1 MQLLITGGCGFIGTN
16 FIQLALKELKD
27 VYIVNLDNLTYAG
40 NPYNLKE
47 IETTKPDQYLFIHGD
62 IGNATLVQSLL
73 QSYSFDAIINF
84 AAESHVDRSIT
95 NALPFITTNI
105 LGTQILLDAARAM
118 NVPKFIQIST
128 DEVYGSL
135 GINGK
140 FSEKTPLSPNSPYSA
155 SKASADMLVHAAY
168 KTYGINTIITRC
180 SNNYGPYQ
188 FPEKLIPLMIHRA
201 LMDESLPIY
210 GDGLQVRDWIHVEDH
225 CRGILLVLEKGR
237 PGNIYNFG
245 GSAEQTNLA
254 VVKEIL
260 HLLNKPNS
268 LIHHV
273 KDRPGHDRRYAMD
286 FSKAAKEL
294 GYMPQITF
302 NKGLAATVNWY
313 LSHRD
318 WVQNILSGDYK
329 EFMNRWYKDRL

>member
-1 MQLLITGGCGFIGTN
+1 MQLLVTGGCGFIGTN
-16 FIQLALKELKD
+16 FIRFILKEQQN

-40 NPYNLKE
+40 NPHNLRD
-47 IETTKPDQYLFIHGD
+47 IETTKPNQYLFIHGD

-73 QSYSFDAIINF
+73 QSYSFSAIINF

-105 LGTQILLDAARAM
+105 LGTQVLLDAARAAEI
-118 NVPKFIQIST
+118 PRFIHIST

-135 GINGK
+135 GADGK
-140 FSEKTPLSPNSPYSA
+140 FSEETPLAPNSPYSA
-155 SKASADMLVHAAY
+155 SKASADMLVRAAY
-168 KTYGINTIITRC
+168 KTYGMNTIITRC

-188 FPEKLIPLMIHRA
+188 FPEKLIPLMIHHA
-201 LMDESLPIY
+201 LNDKPLPIY
-210 GDGLQVRDWIHVEDH
+210 GDGLQIRDWIYVDDH
-225 CRGILLVLEKGR
+225 CQGILLALKKGI
-237 PGNIYNFG
+237 PGNVYNFG
-245 GSAEQTNLA
+245 GSAEQTNLS

-260 HLLNKPNS
+260 YILNKPDT

-286 FSKAAKEL
+286 FSKTTKEL

-302 NKGLAATVNWY
+302 KEGLAITIDWY

-329 EFMNRWYKDRL
+329 EFMNMWYEDRL